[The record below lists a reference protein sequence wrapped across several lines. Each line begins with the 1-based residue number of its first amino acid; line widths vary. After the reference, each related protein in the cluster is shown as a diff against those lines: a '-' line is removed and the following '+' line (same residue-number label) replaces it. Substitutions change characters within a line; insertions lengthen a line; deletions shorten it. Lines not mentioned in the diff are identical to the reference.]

1 MHPEQNG
8 RRWALALTL
17 LAVALALGA
26 CGREEDDAGTGAP
39 ASPGVSERAI
49 RIGSSLPFS
58 GPASAYRVIAD
69 GARAYFDLVNSRGGV
84 GGRRIEYLALDDA
97 YDPQRALQNTRR
109 LVEQERVFALF
120 NTLGTA
126 NTLATWDYANQREV
140 PQVYVSTA
148 ATRWGE
154 PDNGH
159 PWTIGWLPTYAF
171 EGRTYAEYL
180 RREQPDAR
188 VAILYQND
196 DFGEELR
203 RGFTEGLRGSG
214 ARVVAE
220 ESYEVTDPSVAPQ
233 VAQLARSGA
242 DAFLSATTPKAA
254 AQAIAAA
261 AQRDWRPTQFL
272 YQGSASPQLVFD
284 PVGLE
289 LAEGIVSTTML
300 KDAADPAFADDPAVR
315 EYRRALR
322 RFAPRADPANF
333 FTAYGYATAQ
343 TLVQALRDMREPT
356 RAAFMEAVRSMD
368 AEIPL
373 LLPGVR
379 VQTGEGDG
387 YPVEAL
393 QLQRFDGRRWQPV
406 GELVRAEGLGR

>member
-1 MHPEQNG
+1 L
-8 RRWALALTL
+8 ALAGA
-17 LAVALALGA
+17 LAVTLALAA
-26 CGREEDDAGTGAP
+26 CGRDEGGGEQGQ
-39 ASPGVSERAI
+39 ASPGITETSVK
-49 RIGSSLPFS
+49 IGSTLPFS
-58 GPASAYRVIAD
+58 GPASAYQVIAD
-69 GARAYFDLVNSRGGV
+69 GANAYFESVNAQGGV
-84 GGRRIEYLALDDA
+84 DGRQIDYVTLDDA

-126 NTLATWDYANQREV
+126 NTLATWDYVNQREV

-148 ATRWGE
+148 ATEWGRQG
-154 PDNGH
+154 NGH
-159 PWTIGWLPTYAF
+159 PWTIGWLPTYTF
-171 EGRTYAEYL
+171 EGRAYGEHLMADD
-180 RREQPDAR
+180 PDAT

-196 DFGEELR
+196 EFGEELR
-203 RGFTEGLRGSG
+203 DGFKEALRGSSV
-214 ARVVAE
+214 RVVAE

-233 VAQLARSGA
+233 VTRLARSEA

-254 AQAIAAA
+254 AQAIGAA
-261 AQRDWRPTQFL
+261 AQLEWRPTQYL

-289 LAEGIVSTTML
+289 LAEGIVTTTML
-300 KDAADPAFADDPAVR
+300 KDPADPRFADDPAIR
-315 EYRRALR
+315 EYREAMR
-322 RFAPRADPANF
+322 RFEPRADPQNF

-356 RAAFMEAVRSMD
+356 RESFMEAVRNMD

-379 VQTGEGDG
+379 VQTGPDDG

-393 QLQRFDGRRWQPV
+393 QLQRFDGRRFQPV
-406 GELVRAEGLGR
+406 GEVVTAEG